1 MEKRVQSYH
10 FSIAGVLL
18 FYFSTPLSREN
29 VTTSIVNPIL
39 NSVGCSLMFPLTQ
52 TLWSFKHWFVVYRI

>member
-10 FSIAGVLL
+10 FSIAGVLI

-29 VTTSIVNPIL
+29 VTISIVNHIL
-39 NSVGCSLMFPLTQ
+39 NSVGCSLVFSLTQ
-52 TLWSFKHWFVVYRI
+52 TLWSFKHWLVVYKI